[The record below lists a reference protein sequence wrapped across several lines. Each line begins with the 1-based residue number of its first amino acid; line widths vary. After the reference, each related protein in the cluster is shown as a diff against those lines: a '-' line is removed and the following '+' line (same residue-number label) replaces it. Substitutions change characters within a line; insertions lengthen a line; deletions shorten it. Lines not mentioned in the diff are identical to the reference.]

1 MFRASRNPILHV
13 MHAGV
18 SAPFPERLAEEV
30 EQNTKGTPE
39 EDESHVEHD
48 WGNETIFNGPWGD
61 KLAEAIAPNVLIHG
75 DGNEDGTGN
84 RLVAVNGV
92 GGCDCGNGGNLDTGA
107 GVSNDDDRLC
117 K

>member
-1 MFRASRNPILHV
+1 

-18 SAPFPERLAEEV
+18 SAPLPERLAAEV

-39 EDESHVEHD
+39 EDKSHVEHD
-48 WGNETIFNGPWGD
+48 WRNETIFNGPWGD
-61 KLAEAIAPNVLIHG
+61 ELAEAIAPNVLVHG

-92 GGCDCGNGGNLDTGA
+92 GRCDCGNGGNLDTSA
-107 GVSNDDDRLC
+107 GVSNDDDRLY